1 MINLAIHIQ
10 MLEITQSLNTALKKA
25 CESFEN
31 LHELQE
37 ILNKRE
43 GLIKKLLQAS
53 KPSTEMS
60 KKILLIEED
69 NLKLFRQLIANT
81 SNEIGNIKQ
90 TNKLLKKYTNN
101 SPDSSLD
108 ITK

>member
-1 MINLAIHIQ
+1 MINLAIHTQ

-25 CESFEN
+25 CENFEN
-31 LHELQE
+31 LDELQE
-37 ILNKRE
+37 ILDKRE
-43 GLIKKLLQAS
+43 ELIKKLLQTS

-69 NLKLFRQLIANT
+69 NLKLFQQLIENT
-81 SNEIGNIKQ
+81 SNEIENIKQ
-90 TNKLLKKYTNN
+90 TNKLLKEYKNS
-101 SPDSSLD
+101 SPDSGLD